1 MDNDAGPDL
10 VKERP
15 SLVRRG
21 HISDMVERTSKL
33 IACGFTT
40 HDMYGGPCF
49 LFKQSFHNVETDK
62 TAASNNKNSPFSH
75 CVALSSN
82 NKGIASSKRAIQAIS
97 VLLRP

>member
-1 MDNDAGPDL
+1 MTVLGAIL

-15 SLVRRG
+15 YLFRGG
-21 HISDMVERTSKL
+21 HISNIVERTRKL
-33 IACGFTT
+33 IACGVTT

-62 TAASNNKNSPFSH
+62 IATSNTKYTPFSH

-82 NKGIASSKRAIQAIS
+82 
-97 VLLRP
+97 